1 MKVELLRHQLEA
13 LRDTQSRLICLTGG
27 YGSGK
32 TAAAVHW
39 AISRGF
45 ANPKLHGIWVEPT
58 YQLVKRV
65 AVPDIKA
72 ALDSMGIPHAEHKSD
87 MAMTVGTPSHWF
99 KLYFHSGQHPERIVG
114 QSAAWAVLDEAA
126 LMNETVFRNVLARVR
141 HPAAKLSQ
149 IFCSTTPE
157 GFNWVYERFEKNRQ
171 PGARLIRAR
180 TADNPFLPPEYLDAL
195 REQYNEQEF
204 EQYCNG
210 QFVAMSG
217 AVYSRFD
224 RDRHLAPCTAPLD
237 SDLCIGADFNIG
249 KMVWVLA
256 DWNGE
261 SLHVFAEHITHNRTT
276 EESAEILDDKLR
288 ALFRQWG
295 RKYEPAKVRFYCDAS
310 GSARRTSAARSDVQ
324 ILRSFGWRVHH
335 TPKNP
340 AIRDR
345 VASVNR
351 ALARD
356 AVKIDPE
363 GAPHVVECVQQQGY
377 DAAGAPEKNG
387 LDHGADALGYMV
399 ANLLPL
405 TGGTFRDYKYH

>member
-1 MKVELLRHQLEA
+1 MKVKLLKHQLEV
-13 LRDTQSRLICLTGG
+13 LRDTESRLVCLTGG

-45 ANPKLHGIWVEPT
+45 ANTKLHGIWVEPT

-65 AVPDIKA
+65 AIPDIKA
-72 ALDSMGIPHAEHKSD
+72 ALDTMGIPYVEHKSE
-87 MAMTVGTPSHWF
+87 MALTIGTPSQWF
-99 KLYFHSGQHPERIVG
+99 KIYFHSGQHPERIVG
-114 QSAAWAVLDEAA
+114 QSAAFAILDEAA
-126 LMNETVFRNVLARVR
+126 LMSEKVFRNVLARVR
-141 HPAAKLSQ
+141 HPAARLSQ
-149 IFCSTTPE
+149 VLLVTTPE
-157 GFNWVYERFEKNRQ
+157 GFNYVYDRFEKNPK
-171 PGARLIRAR
+171 PGTRLIRAK
-180 TADNPFLPPEYLDAL
+180 TADNPFLPPEYLEAL
-195 REQYNEQEF
+195 REQYNDQEF

-210 QFVAMSG
+210 EFVAMSG
-217 AVYSRFD
+217 AVYSRFN
-224 RDRHLAPCTAPLD
+224 RDRHLKPCTAPLD
-237 SDLCIGADFNIG
+237 AELTIGADFNIG

-295 RKYEPAKVRFYCDAS
+295 RKYEPKSIRFFCDAS
-310 GSARRTSAARSDVQ
+310 GSARKTSASRSDVQ
-324 ILRSFGWRVHH
+324 ILRSFGWRVIH

-356 AVKIDPE
+356 VLRFDAE
-363 GAPHVVECVQQQGY
+363 GAPHTVECIQQQGY
-377 DAAGAPEKNG
+377 DAAGMPEKNG
-387 LDHGADALGYMV
+387 LDHGADACGYLV
-399 ANLLPL
+399 SNLLPIR
-405 TGGTFRDYKYH
+405 GGTFKDYKYH